1 MKWQQLLSAARNRCV
16 TSTGLIPPSS
26 SLCSSLL
33 RIPAET
39 FARVSEF
46 PDLEENRWCRT
57 PGGVIPHGIMEM
69 LPWGSAQLLNLGIK
83 ELHETSVFSSETLY
97 KLFLFFETL
106 LIIVFKI
113 SGFFPLHSGVK
124 CFCSLSCTTYFN
136 LGSVSNSGFHLI

>member
-97 KLFLFFETL
+97 KLFLFL
-106 LIIVFKI
+106 KL
-113 SGFFPLHSGVK
+113 
-124 CFCSLSCTTYFN
+124 C
-136 LGSVSNSGFHLI
+136 

>member
-46 PDLEENRWCRT
+46 PDLEENRWCGT

-69 LPWGSAQLLNLGIK
+69 LPWGSAQLRIWASKSYMKLQ
-83 ELHETSVFSSETLY
+83 FSPVRLCISCSFFL
-97 KLFLFFETL
+97 KL
-106 LIIVFKI
+106 
-113 SGFFPLHSGVK
+113 
-124 CFCSLSCTTYFN
+124 C
-136 LGSVSNSGFHLI
+136 